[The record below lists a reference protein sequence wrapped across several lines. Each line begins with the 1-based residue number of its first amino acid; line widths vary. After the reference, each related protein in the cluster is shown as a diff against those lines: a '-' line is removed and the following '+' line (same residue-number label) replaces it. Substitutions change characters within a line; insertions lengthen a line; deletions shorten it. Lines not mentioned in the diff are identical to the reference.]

1 MRIVV
6 TEFIS
11 LDGVSQAPGGPQ
23 EDTDGGFAHGG
34 WSHPYFD
41 PEVLGGAF
49 DAGLRQADALLF
61 GRRTWQTMA
70 AAWPERAG
78 DPFADRMNS
87 LTKYV
92 VSGTLGEA
100 DLTWN
105 NSRLIPAGEALAR
118 IRELRATEGGDLAM
132 MGSPTLVRTL
142 LGEDLVDELQLIVMP
157 VMLGGGK
164 SVFPTDGAKRPFELV
179 STTAAKTGAQVCVY
193 RPAQAPAGD

>member
-11 LDGVSQAPGGPQ
+11 LDGVVQAPGGPE

-41 PEVLGGAF
+41 EEVLGGAF
-49 DAGLRQADALLF
+49 DAGLGRAEALLF

-70 AAWPERAG
+70 AAWPERDG

-87 LTKYV
+87 LKKYV
-92 VSGTLGEA
+92 VSSTLGED

-105 NSRLIPAGEALAR
+105 NSSLIPGDRAVAR
-118 IRELRATEGGDLAM
+118 IRELCASEGGDLAM

-142 LGEDLVDELQLIVMP
+142 LSEGLVDELQLVVMP
-157 VMLGGGK
+157 VLLGGGK
-164 SVFPTDGAKRPFELV
+164 TIFPGDGAKRPMELV
-179 STTAAKTGAQVCVY
+179 STTTAKTGAQVCVY
-193 RPAQAPAGD
+193 RPAASEG